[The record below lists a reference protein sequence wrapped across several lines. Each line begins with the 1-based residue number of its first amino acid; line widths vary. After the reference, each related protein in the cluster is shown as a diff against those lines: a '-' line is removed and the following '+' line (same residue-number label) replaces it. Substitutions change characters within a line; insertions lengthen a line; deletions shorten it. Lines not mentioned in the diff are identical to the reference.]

1 MAACYNVTNIC
12 IYIFINIIGEFPSK
26 AFLLMV
32 LQNWV
37 KQKLLPTYQLYNV
50 TYLIKITC
58 INGRDKPNT
67 AVKF

>member
-1 MAACYNVTNIC
+1 MKM
-12 IYIFINIIGEFPSK
+12 SK
-26 AFLLMV
+26 AEIV
-32 LQNWV
+32 
-37 KQKLLPTYQLYNV
+37 LPTYQLYNV